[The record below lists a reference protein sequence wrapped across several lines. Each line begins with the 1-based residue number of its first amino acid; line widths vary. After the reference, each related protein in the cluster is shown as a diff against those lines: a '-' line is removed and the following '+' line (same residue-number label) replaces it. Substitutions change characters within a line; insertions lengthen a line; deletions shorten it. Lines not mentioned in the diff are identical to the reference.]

1 MTKLL
6 NDDKTKPAII
16 GNLWDIPL
24 LKHTEYQGKYKF
36 MNPIN
41 SCLTSSKEIK
51 KDINKCITNYSN
63 ILLHNNKFVELY
75 EMLFRV

>member
-1 MTKLL
+1 
-6 NDDKTKPAII
+6 
-16 GNLWDIPL
+16 
-24 LKHTEYQGKYKF
+24 

-41 SCLTSSKEIK
+41 SCLNNNTSITSSKEMK
-51 KDINKCITNYSN
+51 KDINKCITNYTN